1 MRDPLVSK
9 WPETTIPVRHVTP
22 VKERAVS
29 SGPQPLV
36 GRPQTVVSPA
46 AGWRLIYTGVLVR
59 PLNVHALRALMAKI
73 EGRSQPIYVGPY
85 DYVYGPV
92 KRAGAVSP
100 VTSTFSDATIF
111 SDGTRWETSIYD
123 CTLAADAAQG
133 AVEISVTNSATAPLR
148 AGDYFE
154 LDGRLHVIE
163 SIIGT
168 TWAIWPGLR
177 ADYAG
182 GTVLEIADPRMKAY
196 LETKDAA
203 AATQM
208 QYGRWGETTLEFV
221 EAGW

>member
-1 MRDPLVSK
+1 MRDPLVSL
-9 WPETTIPVRHVTP
+9 WPEGVIPVRHVTP

-29 SGPQPLV
+29 DGPQPLV
-36 GRPQTVVSPA
+36 GRPQSVVSPA

-59 PLNVHALRALMAKI
+59 DFNVHALRALLAKI
-73 EGRSQPIYVGPY
+73 EGRAQPIYVGPY
-85 DYVYGPV
+85 DYAYGPV
-92 KRAGAVSP
+92 KRAGATNP
-100 VTSTFSDATIF
+100 ITSTFSDGTIF

-133 AVEISVTNSATAPLR
+133 ATQISVTNSVTAPLKG
-148 AGDYFE
+148 GDYFE

-163 SIIGT
+163 EIVGGMWT
-168 TWAIWPGLR
+168 IWPDLR
-177 ADYAG
+177 ADHAS

-203 AATQM
+203 AAAQM
-208 QYGRWGETTLEFV
+208 QYGRWGEITLDFV